1 MNDEERNKKLEKL
14 RLIREQKKQ
23 KEQVDTEKALS
34 SIIDLELYLEKEIKK
49 IIENEQ
55 IKEEVIKKDEI
66 KEILQCPSSSIPIEK
81 ESDIEN
87 ELNSLQKFD
96 IYLDKELVIPNVIE
110 EIPKK
115 KLNKISD
122 IINKFNKT

>member
-1 MNDEERNKKLEKL
+1 
-14 RLIREQKKQ
+14 
-23 KEQVDTEKALS
+23 
-34 SIIDLELYLEKEIKK
+34 
-49 IIENEQ
+49 
-55 IKEEVIKKDEI
+55 
-66 KEILQCPSSSIPIEK
+66 
-81 ESDIEN
+81 
-87 ELNSLQKFD
+87 LNSLQKFD